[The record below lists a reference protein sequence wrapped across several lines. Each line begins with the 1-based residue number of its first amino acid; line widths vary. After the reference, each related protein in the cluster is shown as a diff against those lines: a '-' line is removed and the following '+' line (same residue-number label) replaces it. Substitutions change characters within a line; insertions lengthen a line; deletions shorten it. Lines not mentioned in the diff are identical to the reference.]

1 MRSKDKSTTRL
12 EARSVGR
19 SKVRVN
25 EIAREERFG
34 E

>member
-12 EARSVGR
+12 EARSMGR
-19 SKVRVN
+19 SEVGVN
-25 EIAREERFG
+25 ETTREERFG